1 MASSHP
7 EVLEYFAANVR
18 RLRVRAGQ
26 TQEELAVALGVD
38 LRYMQ
43 RIESGS
49 LNVGLLTVARF
60 AGLLGVPP
68 AHLLRK
74 ASLPEPKRG
83 RPKKKTKGR

>member
-1 MASSHP
+1 MASAQP

-18 RLRVRAGQ
+18 RLRVRAGK

-38 LRYMQ
+38 LRYLQ
-43 RIESGS
+43 RIEGGT

-60 AGLLGVPP
+60 AVLLGVPP
-68 AHLLRK
+68 SQLLRK

-83 RPKKKTKGR
+83 RPKKKTTGR

>member
-1 MASSHP
+1 VRKRSFHVA
-7 EVLEYFAANVR
+7 VDKDAFAPPV
-18 RLRVRAGQ
+18 GQ

-38 LRYMQ
+38 LRYLQ
-43 RIESGS
+43 RIEGGT

-60 AGLLGVPP
+60 AVLLGVPP
-68 AHLLRK
+68 SQLLRK